1 MQLKY
6 YTIYQSSIGEIY
18 VVAEDNHIVALHI
31 GNEDFL
37 ESEKEEVQKNSSHSL
52 LMQAVKQLDEY
63 FSGQRK
69 DFDLPLQEKGTIFQT
84 NVWAELKK
92 IPYGKTI
99 SYQDVAT
106 AIGNTK
112 AVRAIGQANKAN
124 KLPIIIP
131 CHRVI
136 GKDQSLTGYAGTQV
150 HIKEK
155 LLELEGAFFKK

>member
-1 MQLKY
+1 M
-6 YTIYQSSIGEIY
+6 YQSSIGEIY
-18 VVAEDNHIVALHI
+18 VVAENDYIVALHI

-37 ESEKEEVQKNSSHSL
+37 ESEKVEIQKNSKHPL
-52 LMQAVKQLDEY
+52 LMQAVQQLDEY

-69 DFDLPLQEKGTIFQT
+69 DFDLPLQEQGTVFQT
-84 NVWAELKK
+84 NVWNELKK
-92 IPYGKTI
+92 IPYGKTV

-124 KLPIIIP
+124 KLPIIVP

-150 HIKEK
+150 HLKEQ
-155 LLELEGAFFKK
+155 LLEIEGALFKK